1 MIAAESSTLGFEC
14 RRGFAIIAAMNKPVI
29 LSDRA
34 QALAEERAKDQGFES
49 VEAYLD
55 ALIED
60 DGADAIMQD
69 WMRKRIEEGLASPS
83 AGEMTKEK
91 LDRLI
96 DEGIARA
103 QRRK

>member
-1 MIAAESSTLGFEC
+1 
-14 RRGFAIIAAMNKPVI
+14 MNKPVI

-34 QALAEERAKDQGFES
+34 QALAEERARDEGFES
-49 VEAYLD
+49 VAAYLD

-60 DGADAIMQD
+60 DRTDAVVQD
-69 WMRKRIEEGLASPS
+69 WMHKRIEEGLASPS

-91 LDRLI
+91 LDRLV

-103 QRRK
+103 KRMK

>member
-1 MIAAESSTLGFEC
+1 
-14 RRGFAIIAAMNKPVI
+14 MNKPVI

-60 DGADAIMQD
+60 DRADATMQD
-69 WMRKRIEEGLASPS
+69 WMRKRLEEGLASPN
-83 AGEMTKEK
+83 AGEMTRDK
-91 LDRLI
+91 LHRLVE
-96 DEGIARA
+96 EGIARVSHK
-103 QRRK
+103 R